1 MNDMFPL
8 YIDFFSHI
16 SLTDRVKQTFNGAG
30 NGTKLLLLQ
39 IMESE
44 YYGRDEVYLILHKG
58 YKPTDLIEEKI
69 ISAEYF
75 KKVYVDNLEEIN
87 YAPGSVLFIPLVCGR
102 EMIVAEG
109 LKKKYP
115 ELKIYGRIHDKNHN
129 FPFDLYDRYYFNGW
143 KNWTIFND

>member
-87 YAPGSVLFIPLVCGR
+87 YAPGSVLFIPLEIFGAINWNVTGVISALTFVNLGCCFTNYYQFYLISHGK
-102 EMIVAEG
+102 AKG
-109 LKKKYP
+109 LWQK
-115 ELKIYGRIHDKNHN
+115 
-129 FPFDLYDRYYFNGW
+129 
-143 KNWTIFND
+143 